1 MKSAALFSCLFA
13 AVYIHK
19 SIVVLPWFFHSAYA
33 RTMRGKMS
41 VCPSVCPPVCLSHAG
56 IALKRLNV
64 FSSFFTVCGF
74 IILVFF
80 QSIPNVIAIFRRY
93 PKGVECRVGMK
104 NIAIFDQYRFI
115 SEMTQDRTIERQYTG
130 IRMRSI
136 ERCYFQ

>member
-19 SIVVLPWFFHSAYA
+19 SIVVFPLCIRTDYA
-33 RTMRGKMS
+33 WQD
-41 VCPSVCPPVCLSHAG
+41 VCLPVCLSACLSVTRRYCVET
-56 IALKRLNV
+56 AKRILEL
-64 FSSFFTVCGF
+64 FHRLRLHHSS
-74 IILVFF
+74 FF

>member
-19 SIVVLPWFFHSAYA
+19 SIVVFPLCIRTDYA
-33 RTMRGKMS
+33 WQD
-41 VCPSVCPPVCLSHAG
+41 VCLPVCLSACLSVTRRYCVET
-56 IALKRLNV
+56 AKRILEL
-64 FSSFFTVCGF
+64 FHRLRLHHSSFFLPIYTKRY
-74 IILVFF
+74 
-80 QSIPNVIAIFRRY
+80 SNIPTGSQGRRMQ
-93 PKGVECRVGMK
+93 VGMK